1 MNSIWSLDEIGDL
14 TLNHPF
20 TEFKKIFYSDHWG
33 GINADGKRIRSGRR
47 VYAKI
52 NGPTW
57 RHIHIAADEAIRKSG
72 DEHHIF
78 IEDFTIKG
86 DKLYLGTGS

>member
-1 MNSIWSLDEIGDL
+1 MNSIWCLDEVKDFNS
-14 TLNHPF
+14 THPYLG
-20 TEFKKIFYSDHWG
+20 FKKIFYTCHWG
-33 GINADGKRIRSGRR
+33 GVNIDGKRIRSGQS

-72 DEHHIF
+72 DNHHIF

-86 DKLYLGTGS
+86 DKLLLGTGS

>member
-1 MNSIWSLDEIGDL
+1 MNSIWSLEEVSDL
-14 TLNHPF
+14 TANHPF
-20 TEFKKIFYSDHWG
+20 TEFKKIFYSGHWG
-33 GINADGKRIRSGRR
+33 GVNFDGKRIRSGQR

-72 DEHHIF
+72 DAHHIF
-78 IEDFTIKG
+78 IEYFTIKG
-86 DKLYLGTGS
+86 NKLFLGTGS